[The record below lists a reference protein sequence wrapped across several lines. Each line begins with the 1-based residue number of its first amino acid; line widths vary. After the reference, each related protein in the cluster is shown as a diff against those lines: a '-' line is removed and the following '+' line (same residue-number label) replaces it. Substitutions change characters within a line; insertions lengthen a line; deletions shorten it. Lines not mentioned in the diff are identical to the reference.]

1 MKDGILTFDD
11 GLMNWAKRFWNLYGD
26 LTIDDLTVGIA
37 KPLAA
42 DVIEGLELIAPYLPE
57 SMPEI
62 GPIDWK
68 SEFRPFGNMLRVMF
82 APIWSELL
90 LGRGLRIAEIQQV
103 AAPELS
109 IRHVRRIANESPIW
123 PLHPDPSP
131 PRYLP
136 CRFGAHPR
144 RVDGRHRYYRL
155 GYDFDS
161 CASTLFPFGMSQPL
175 QVFCETFLEEMGG
188 LDLSSAGNA
197 TVQILRAVMV
207 NSSEDLADMI
217 VDQADSLLSIPSR
230 MRSLATDSE
239 QLRAI
244 RQVQRAHSEFR
255 EGIQEEMREQ
265 LIRGLGEG
273 WNV

>member
-1 MKDGILTFDD
+1 MEDEILTFDD
-11 GLMNWAKRFWNLYGD
+11 GLMNWAKRFWNLYGN

-37 KPLAA
+37 KPLAT
-42 DVIEGLELIAPYLPE
+42 DLIEGLELIAPYLPE

-68 SEFRPFGNMLRVMF
+68 SEFRPFGNMLKVTF
-82 APIWSELL
+82 APLWSELL

-109 IRHVRRIANESPIW
+109 TRHVRRIANESPTW
-123 PLHPDPSP
+123 LLRPDPDP

-136 CRFGAHPR
+136 HRYGAHPR

-155 GYDFDS
+155 GYDFGS

-175 QVFCETFLEEMGG
+175 QVFCETFLEGMEPM
-188 LDLSSAGNA
+188 DLSSAGNA
-197 TVQILRAVMV
+197 TVRMFRGMMV
-207 NSSEDLADMI
+207 DSSEDFADMI
-217 VDQADSLLSIPSR
+217 VDQADSLLKIPSR
-230 MRSLATDSE
+230 MISLATDKE
-239 QLRAI
+239 QRRAI
-244 RQVQRAHSEFR
+244 RHVQRAHSEFR

-265 LIRGLGEG
+265 LIRGLREG
-273 WNV
+273 WKV